1 MVIFHS
7 FLYVYQRVIPQLPL
21 WLPPFSSH
29 QASGNQRGDLKKQ
42 TASLAHRHSS
52 FPDQSWKKKIQE
64 KKRGNRL
71 SRRPGAWTQ
80 RANCPPWKSLKNAR
94 ICFVFHH
101 QNEQNNILLMRK
113 YMFLICFDYIRKKKG
128 MCVDVTHHSQRGL
141 KAAFLTSATSRREV
155 LVRSNSRSRS
165 IVHMLA

>member
-1 MVIFHS
+1 MATSIFIPPSIWKPARWPEKTDS
-7 FLYVYQRVIPQLPL
+7 FVGTSPQQLSRSKL
-21 WLPPFSSH
+21 E
-29 QASGNQRGDLKKQ
+29 KKNYR
-42 TASLAHRHSS
+42 T
-52 FPDQSWKKKIQE
+52 QE

-101 QNEQNNILLMRK
+101 QNEQNNISLIRK
-113 YMFLICFDYIRKKKG
+113 YIFLIFFDYIRKKKKG

-155 LVRSNSRSRS
+155 LVRSNSRYRS
-165 IVHMLA
+165 IEHMLA